1 MKPSCFGSSVG
12 RFEPCRHRNDVATT
26 LPTPRGEDEL
36 EALLAAPT
44 RETSEA
50 AATLDGD
57 LVVLGAG
64 GKMGPSLAALA
75 KRSIDAAGFPHRVVC
90 VSRFG
95 SPGVPDRLRR
105 LGIETIA
112 ADLLHRDELRRLP
125 DAPNV
130 IYLAGMKFGTSG
142 APHLTWAL
150 NCYLPALVAERFR
163 ESRIVALSTGNVYP
177 LVPVSGRGADETT
190 EPAPVGE
197 YAQSCLGRERMFE
210 FVASRHGTPVLLVR
224 LNYAT
229 DLRYGVLLDI
239 ARKVRRGEPVDVSMG
254 AVNTI
259 WQGDANA
266 AVLRGLGLCANPPR
280 VLNVTG
286 PEVVSVR
293 EAALRFAELL
303 GTQATFTG
311 AESDLALLSDASRYH
326 SLLGLPGVSA
336 ETLIDWTAEWVRN
349 ELPTLDKPTHFE
361 TRDGRF

>member
-1 MKPSCFGSSVG
+1 MT
-12 RFEPCRHRNDVATT
+12 TT
-26 LPTPRGEDEL
+26 LLRPRSEEEL

-44 RETSEA
+44 TETIEA
-50 AATLDGD
+50 AARLDGE
-57 LVVLGAG
+57 LLVLGAG
-64 GKMGPSLAALA
+64 GKMGPSLGALA
-75 KRSIDAAGFPHRVVC
+75 KRSIDEAGVSHRVIC
-90 VSRFG
+90 VSRFS
-95 SPGVPDRLRR
+95 SPDVPERLRR
-105 LGIETIA
+105 LGIEAIV
-112 ADLLHRDELRRLP
+112 ADLLDRDALRRLP

-130 IYLAGMKFGTSG
+130 VHLAGMKFGTSG
-142 APHLTWAL
+142 APADTWAL
-150 NCYLPALVAERFR
+150 NCYLPAILAERFR
-163 ESRIVALSTGNVYP
+163 EARIVALSTGNVYP
-177 LVPVSGRGADETT
+177 LVPVSGGGADETI

-210 FVASRHGTPVLLVR
+210 YMASRHGTPVLLVR

-239 ARKVRRGEPVDVSMG
+239 ARKVQRGESVDLSMA

-266 AVLRGLGLCANPPR
+266 AIFRALELCDNPPA

-303 GTQATFTG
+303 GTPATFAG
-311 AESDLALLSDASRYH
+311 NESDVALLSDASRCH
-326 SLLGLPGVSA
+326 GLLGLPRVSVD
-336 ETLIDWTAEWVRN
+336 TLIEWTAEWVRS